1 MFKDRVKPNHCAM
14 EVSFQNL
21 SLKTT
26 FGVGQMIHHR
36 GWRVRQIEM
45 EKVAFATLSLFVNHL
60 YVAFRSGLAKKNY
73 TKITFVV
80 KR

>member
-1 MFKDRVKPNHCAM
+1 
-14 EVSFQNL
+14 
-21 SLKTT
+21 
-26 FGVGQMIHHR
+26 MIHHR
-36 GWRVRQIEM
+36 GWRVRQMEM

>member
-1 MFKDRVKPNHCAM
+1 MVKDRVAIVKPNHCAM

-26 FGVGQMIHHR
+26 EFGVGQMIHHR
-36 GWRVRQIEM
+36 GWRVRQMEM

-60 YVAFRSGLAKKNY
+60 HVAFRSRLAKKIIL
-73 TKITFVV
+73 K
-80 KR
+80 